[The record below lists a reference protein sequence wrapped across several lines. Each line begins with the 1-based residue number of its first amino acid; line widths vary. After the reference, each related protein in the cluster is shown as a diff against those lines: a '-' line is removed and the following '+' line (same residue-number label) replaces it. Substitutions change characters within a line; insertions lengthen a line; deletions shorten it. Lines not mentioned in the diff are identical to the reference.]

1 MPALNAPPRLLV
13 IDAATDTLH
22 LALQAGSHTA
32 QRALP
37 GGAQASAQLLPA
49 LQGLLDEAG
58 LAAADLDAIG
68 FGRGP
73 GAFTGVRTACAVAQG
88 LAFGLDKP
96 VLALDSL
103 LAVAVAAWPAG
114 QGPAPGETAW
124 VAVDARMN
132 ECYAA
137 AYRRA
142 ADGGWTP
149 VEPPGLQA
157 PAALAA
163 RCAADGPVWIAGNS
177 LDVHAEA
184 WGALAAGPRAA
195 PQARLDGAALLQLA
209 RAAWAAGQTMDA
221 AQALPL
227 YGRDKVAQTTAEREA
242 ARAAQAASAA

>member
-1 MPALNAPPRLLV
+1 MPDLNAPPRLLV

-22 LALQAGSHTA
+22 LALQAGAHTA

-37 GGAQASAQLLPA
+37 GCAQASSSLLPA
-49 LQGLLDEAG
+49 LQALLDEAG
-58 LAAADLDAIG
+58 IAAASLDAIG

-96 VLALDSL
+96 VLGLDSL

-114 QGPAPGETAW
+114 AGPAPGELAW

-142 ADGGWTP
+142 ADGGWLP
-149 VEPPGLQA
+149 VEPPGLHA

-163 RCAADGPVWIAGNS
+163 RCVAAGPVWIAGNS
-177 LDVHAEA
+177 LEVHAEA
-184 WGALAAGPRAA
+184 WGALAAGPQAV
-195 PQARLDGAALLQLA
+195 PQARLDGLALLNLA
-209 RAAWAAGQTMDA
+209 RAAWAAGLAVDA
-221 AQALPL
+221 ALALPL
-227 YGRDKVAQTTAEREA
+227 YVRDKVAQTTAEREA
-242 ARAAQAASAA
+242 ARAAPAPSAA